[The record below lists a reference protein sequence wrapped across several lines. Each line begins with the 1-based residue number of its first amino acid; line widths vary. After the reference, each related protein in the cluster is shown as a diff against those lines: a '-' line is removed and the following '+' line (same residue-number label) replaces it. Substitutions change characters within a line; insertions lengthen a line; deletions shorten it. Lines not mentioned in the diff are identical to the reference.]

1 MRKLAPVEEAKVL
14 FTEAQ
19 DWSVFR
25 WLTEKKRVRRTADAA
40 TAALN
45 EAEAAVKEAWSDAL
59 KKAFRADGHAR
70 GIDPELKLAVQRL
83 IEADADAENARLDA
97 EDTFAA
103 AEHHLSAA
111 MAREGAR
118 KAIESYRLHE
128 HAIRKA
134 EALRQRDRRKD

>member
-1 MRKLAPVEEAKVL
+1 MRKLVAVEEAKL
-14 FTEAQ
+14 MFTEAQ

-45 EAEAAVKEAWSDAL
+45 EAETAVKEAWTDAL
-59 KKAFRADGHAR
+59 RKAYKANGQAR
-70 GIDPELKLAVQRL
+70 GLDPELKLAIQRV
-83 IEADADAENARLDA
+83 IEADAEAEGARLDA

-103 AEHHLSAA
+103 AERHLSATL
-111 MAREGAR
+111 AREGAR

-128 HAIRKA
+128 LAIRRA
-134 EALRQRDRRKD
+134 EALRPRGKG